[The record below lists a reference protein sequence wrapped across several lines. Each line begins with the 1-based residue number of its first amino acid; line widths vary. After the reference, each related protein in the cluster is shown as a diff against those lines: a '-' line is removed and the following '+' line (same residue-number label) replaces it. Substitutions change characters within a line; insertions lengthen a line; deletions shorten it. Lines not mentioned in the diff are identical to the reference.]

1 MTGDWLTRELT
12 EPAEVIEAVED
23 VIAWGFPRDI
33 EQYEIGLGS
42 WFRMGRAVVW
52 WYEPPHPV
60 APHAGII
67 HLCVNPEVRGRWP
80 VRRWS
85 VAAEVIAELMGFTL
99 LVFWPMGERD
109 KILEYALRLGWRQ
122 EGERLVRHLG
132 G

>member
-1 MTGDWLTRELT
+1 MSWPIRELVT
-12 EPAEVIEAVED
+12 EAEIAEGARDAASWGYPRAIEPSDLACV
-23 VIAWGFPRDI
+23 
-33 EQYEIGLGS
+33 

-122 EGERLVRHLG
+122 EGERLVRPLG